1 MGLCWGERKVRKM
14 REVKEVEEM
23 EQLKGKRVRVHNKT
37 FYAEP
42 GVTAPGCH
50 TPPPPAR
57 VTSREEGSGETD
69 VLGCKK
75 TTALQRLRCST

>member
-50 TPPPPAR
+50 TPPPLR
-57 VTSREEGSGETD
+57 GSLHEKRGLERLMYWG
-69 VLGCKK
+69 VKK
-75 TTALQRLRCST
+75 QQHYSG